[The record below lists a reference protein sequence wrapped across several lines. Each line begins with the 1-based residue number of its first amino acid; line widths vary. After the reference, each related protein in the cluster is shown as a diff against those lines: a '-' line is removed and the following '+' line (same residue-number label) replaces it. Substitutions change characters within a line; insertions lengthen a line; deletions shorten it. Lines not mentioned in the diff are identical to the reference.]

1 MMSNKVV
8 ITMASFS
15 SSNSPPTAA
24 AAAAADSDD
33 AAQRGRSALPLTVL
47 CSLLQPHRCFP
58 CAANKHEL
66 WYSSDDVNMMRLEMR
81 RDASVLVLAR
91 TLLSPSPNKDLDEVI
106 EDISQVVVVV
116 VE

>member
-1 MMSNKVV
+1 
-8 ITMASFS
+8 
-15 SSNSPPTAA
+15 
-24 AAAAADSDD
+24 
-33 AAQRGRSALPLTVL
+33 
-47 CSLLQPHRCFP
+47 
-58 CAANKHEL
+58 
-66 WYSSDDVNMMRLEMR
+66 MMRLEMR